1 LQYLIDGNNLL
12 HAIREAGLGPPVGR
26 EGLCKLVAAW
36 ACRTQTN
43 ATVVFDGFA
52 PQTALARQ
60 LQQPGITLQ
69 FSGPES
75 ADSVIEDYVA
85 RATAPVEITVITT
98 DRAIQHAVRYRRA
111 RAIDSESFVGELYD
125 RLQPDVQPAAP
136 VPEKPDDVSAAET
149 EEWLNRF
156 SENLDDLP
164 DNGP

>member
-12 HAIREAGLGPPVGR
+12 HAVREAGLGPPVGR
-26 EGLCKLVAAW
+26 EGLCKLVSAW
-36 ACRTQTN
+36 ARRTET
-43 ATVVFDGFA
+43 ATTVVFDGLA
-52 PQTALARQ
+52 PQTALAQQ

-85 RATAPVEITVITT
+85 RATVPVEITVVTT

-111 RAIDSESFVGELYD
+111 RAVDSQSFVEQLYD
-125 RLQPDVQPAAP
+125 RPQPDSPPTAPA
-136 VPEKPDDVSAAET
+136 PEKPDEISAAEA
-149 EEWLNRF
+149 EEWLTRF
-156 SENLDDLP
+156 SEDVEGLP